1 MSKLNETIEDE
12 SFQALSIGSEGSMV
26 LFVQKMLNFIE
37 FHVAED
43 GDFSQSM
50 EEQVKAFQLTRKKL
64 VSNGIVDHE
73 TMEEMDLV
81 YAKKKRKND
90 KTRNII

>member
-1 MSKLNETIEDE
+1 MSTVNETIEDE
-12 SFQALSIGSEGSMV
+12 SFQALSLGSEGSMV

-37 FHVAED
+37 YHVAED
-43 GDFSQSM
+43 GDFSEDM
-50 EEQVKAFQLTRKKL
+50 ESKVKAFQATRKKL

-90 KTRNII
+90 KTRNTI